1 MEKETMATPDDDH
14 VQVLEVNANFYRA
27 FESLD
32 ILRMAA
38 LWARGDH
45 VECIHPGWSLL
56 SGWEAVK
63 ASWEMIF
70 SNTKEIRFTLT
81 DVRVQIRGRLAWVVL
96 TENLLSQVQQ
106 DVTATTLLATNIYEN
121 IDGIWL
127 MVHHHASHV
136 FSSRAGSDKEVT
148 H

>member
-1 MEKETMATPDDDH
+1 MMITPDQDRAH
-14 VQVLEVNANFYRA
+14 VVEANANFYRA

-32 ILRMAA
+32 IQQMAA
-38 LWARGDH
+38 VWARGDH
-45 VECIHPGWSLL
+45 VKCVHPGWSLL

-63 ASWEMIF
+63 ASWELIF

-81 DVRVQIRGRLAWVVL
+81 DVRVQIRGPLAWVVL
-96 TENLLSQVQQ
+96 TENLLSQVQH
-106 DVTATTLLATNIYEN
+106 DVTATAILATNIYEKT
-121 IDGIWL
+121 DGTWK

-136 FSSRAGSDKEVT
+136 FSSRTVSDKEVT

>member
-1 MEKETMATPDDDH
+1 MTTPEQEQL
-14 VQVLEVNANFYRA
+14 QVLEVNANFYRA

-32 ILRMAA
+32 IQRMAA
-38 LWARGDH
+38 VWARGDH
-45 VECIHPGWSLL
+45 VKCIHPGWSML
-56 SGWEAVK
+56 SGWEVVR

-81 DVRVQIRGRLAWVVL
+81 DVLVQIRGPLAWVVL

-106 DVTATTLLATNIYEN
+106 DVTATTLLSTNIYEKTN
-121 IDGIWL
+121 GIWQ
-127 MVHHHASHV
+127 MIHHHASHV
-136 FSSRAGSDKEVT
+136 FSSRTGSDKEVT

>member
-1 MEKETMATPDDDH
+1 MMATPDQDLTL
-14 VQVLEVNANFYRA
+14 VLEVNANFYRA

-32 ILRMAA
+32 IQQMAA
-38 LWARGDH
+38 VWARGDH
-45 VECIHPGWSLL
+45 VRCVHPGWSLL

-63 ASWEMIF
+63 ASWELIF

-81 DVRVQIRGRLAWVVL
+81 DVRVQIRGTMAWVIL

-106 DVTATTLLATNIYEN
+106 DVTATSILATNIYEN
-121 IDGIWL
+121 TNGAWQL
-127 MVHHHASHV
+127 VHHHASHV
-136 FSSRAGSDKEVT
+136 FSSRMASDKEVT

>member
-1 MEKETMATPDDDH
+1 MMATPDQDLT
-14 VQVLEVNANFYRA
+14 QVLEVNTNFYRA

-32 ILRMAA
+32 IQRMAVV
-38 LWARGDH
+38 WARADH
-45 VECIHPGWSLL
+45 VRCVHPGWSLL

-63 ASWEMIF
+63 ASWELIF

-81 DVRVQIRGRLAWVVL
+81 DVRVQIRGTVAWVIL

-106 DVTATTLLATNIYEN
+106 DVTATSILATNIYEKTN
-121 IDGIWL
+121 GIWQ

-136 FSSRAGSDKEVT
+136 FSSRTASDKEVT

>member
-1 MEKETMATPDDDH
+1 MTATPDQD
-14 VQVLEVNANFYRA
+14 VTQVLEVNANFYRA

-32 ILRMAA
+32 IRRMAA
-38 LWARGDH
+38 VWARGDH
-45 VECIHPGWSLL
+45 VRCVHPGWSLL

-63 ASWEMIF
+63 ASWELIF

-81 DVRVQIRGRLAWVVL
+81 DVRVQIRGTVAWVIL

-106 DVTATTLLATNIYEN
+106 DVTATSILATNIYEKTN
-121 IDGIWL
+121 GAWQ

-136 FSSRAGSDKEVT
+136 FSSRTASDKEVT

>member
-1 MEKETMATPDDDH
+1 MMATPDQDLTL
-14 VQVLEVNANFYRA
+14 VLEVNANFYRA

-32 ILRMAA
+32 IQQMAA
-38 LWARGDH
+38 VWARGDH
-45 VECIHPGWSLL
+45 VRCVHPGWSLL

-63 ASWEMIF
+63 ASWELIF

-81 DVRVQIRGRLAWVVL
+81 DVRVQIRGTVAWVIL

-106 DVTATTLLATNIYEN
+106 DVTATSILATNIYEKTN
-121 IDGIWL
+121 GTWQL
-127 MVHHHASHV
+127 VHHHASHV
-136 FSSRAGSDKEVT
+136 FSSRTASDKEVT

>member
-1 MEKETMATPDDDH
+1 MMATPDQDQ
-14 VQVLEVNANFYRA
+14 VQVLEANANFYRA

-32 ILRMAA
+32 IQRMAA
-38 LWARGDH
+38 VWAKGDH

-56 SGWEAVK
+56 SGWGAVK

-70 SNTKEIRFTLT
+70 SSTKEIRFTLT
-81 DVRVQIRGRLAWVVL
+81 DIRVQIRGPLAWVVL

-106 DVTATTLLATNIYEN
+106 DVTATRLLATNIYEKA
-121 IDGIWL
+121 DGIWQ
-127 MVHHHASHV
+127 MVHHHASHI
-136 FSSRAGSDKEVT
+136 FSSRTGSEKELT

>member
-1 MEKETMATPDDDH
+1 MTALDPDV
-14 VQVLEVNANFYRA
+14 VQVMEANANFYRA

-32 ILRMAA
+32 IGRMEAV
-38 LWARGDH
+38 WAKGDH
-45 VECIHPGWSLL
+45 IQCVHPGWSVLT
-56 SGWEAVK
+56 GWSAVK

-81 DVRVQIRGRLAWVVL
+81 DVLVRVKSPLAWVVL
-96 TENLLSQVQQ
+96 TENLLSHVEQ
-106 DVTATTLLATNIYEN
+106 DVTATSVLATNIYEKT
-121 IDGIWL
+121 DGIWK

-136 FSSRAGSDKEVT
+136 FSSRVAFNKEVT

>member
-1 MEKETMATPDDDH
+1 MMATPDQDLT
-14 VQVLEVNANFYRA
+14 QVLEVNANFYRA

-32 ILRMAA
+32 IQRMAVVS
-38 LWARGDH
+38 ARADH
-45 VECIHPGWSLL
+45 VRCVHPGRSLL

-63 ASWEMIF
+63 ASWELIF

-81 DVRVQIRGRLAWVVL
+81 DVRVQIRGTMAWVVL

-106 DVTATTLLATNIYEN
+106 DVTATSILATNFYEKTN
-121 IDGIWL
+121 GIWQ

-136 FSSRAGSDKEVT
+136 FSSRTASDKEVT

>member
-1 MEKETMATPDDDH
+1 MTTPEQEQL
-14 VQVLEVNANFYRA
+14 QVLEVNANFYRA

-32 ILRMAA
+32 IQRMVAV
-38 LWARGDH
+38 WARGDNIK
-45 VECIHPGWSLL
+45 CIHPGWSML
-56 SGWEAVK
+56 SGWEAVR

-81 DVRVQIRGRLAWVVL
+81 DVRVQIRGPLAWVVL

-106 DVTATTLLATNIYEN
+106 DVTATTLLSTNIYEKTN
-121 IDGIWL
+121 AIWQ

-136 FSSRAGSDKEVT
+136 FSSRTGSDKEVT

>member
-1 MEKETMATPDDDH
+1 MTATPDQDLT
-14 VQVLEVNANFYRA
+14 QVLEVNANFYRA

-32 ILRMAA
+32 IQRMAA
-38 LWARGDH
+38 VWARGDH
-45 VECIHPGWSLL
+45 VRCVHPGWSLL

-63 ASWEMIF
+63 ASWELIF

-81 DVRVQIRGRLAWVVL
+81 DVRVQIRGTVAWVIL

-106 DVTATTLLATNIYEN
+106 DVTATSILATNIYEKTN
-121 IDGIWL
+121 GTWQ

-136 FSSRAGSDKEVT
+136 FSSRTASDKEVT

>member
-1 MEKETMATPDDDH
+1 MTTPEQEQL
-14 VQVLEVNANFYRA
+14 QVLEVNANFYRA

-32 ILRMAA
+32 IQRMAA
-38 LWARGDH
+38 GWARGDY
-45 VECIHPGWSLL
+45 VKCVHPGWSML
-56 SGWEAVK
+56 SGWEAVR

-81 DVRVQIRGRLAWVVL
+81 DIRVQIRGPLAWVVL

-106 DVTATTLLATNIYEN
+106 DVTATTLLSTNIYEKTN
-121 IDGIWL
+121 GRWQ

-136 FSSRAGSDKEVT
+136 FSSRTGSDKEVT

>member
-1 MEKETMATPDDDH
+1 MATPDQDLAL
-14 VQVLEVNANFYRA
+14 VLEVNANFYRA

-32 ILRMAA
+32 IQRMATV
-38 LWARGDH
+38 WARGDH
-45 VECIHPGWSLL
+45 VRCVHPGWSLL
-56 SGWEAVK
+56 SGWEGVK
-63 ASWEMIF
+63 ASWELIF

-81 DVRVQIRGRLAWVVL
+81 DVRVEIRGTMAWVIL

-106 DVTATTLLATNIYEN
+106 DVTATSILATNIYEKIN
-121 IDGIWL
+121 GIWQ

-136 FSSRAGSDKEVT
+136 FSSRTASDKEVT

>member
-1 MEKETMATPDDDH
+1 MTATPDQD
-14 VQVLEVNANFYRA
+14 VTQVLEVNANFYRA

-32 ILRMAA
+32 IQRMAA
-38 LWARGDH
+38 VWARGDH
-45 VECIHPGWSLL
+45 VRCVHPGWSLL

-63 ASWEMIF
+63 ASWELIF

-81 DVRVQIRGRLAWVVL
+81 DVRVQIRGTMAWVIL

-106 DVTATTLLATNIYEN
+106 DVTATSILATNIYEKTN
-121 IDGIWL
+121 GAWQ

-136 FSSRAGSDKEVT
+136 FSSRTASDKEVT

>member
-1 MEKETMATPDDDH
+1 MTTPEQEQL
-14 VQVLEVNANFYRA
+14 QVLEVNANFYRA

-32 ILRMAA
+32 IQRMAA
-38 LWARGDH
+38 VWARGDNIK
-45 VECIHPGWSLL
+45 CIHPGWSML
-56 SGWEAVK
+56 SGWEAVR

-81 DVRVQIRGRLAWVVL
+81 DVRVQIRGPLAWVVL

-106 DVTATTLLATNIYEN
+106 DVTATTLLSTNIYEKTS
-121 IDGIWL
+121 DIWQ

-136 FSSRAGSDKEVT
+136 FSSRTGSDKEVT

>member
-1 MEKETMATPDDDH
+1 MMATPDQDLT
-14 VQVLEVNANFYRA
+14 QVLEVNANFYRA

-32 ILRMAA
+32 IQRMAA
-38 LWARGDH
+38 VWARADH
-45 VECIHPGWSLL
+45 VRCVHPGWSLL

-63 ASWEMIF
+63 ASWELIF

-81 DVRVQIRGRLAWVVL
+81 DVRVQIRGTMAWVVL

-106 DVTATTLLATNIYEN
+106 DVTATSILATNIYEKTN
-121 IDGIWL
+121 GIWQ

-136 FSSRAGSDKEVT
+136 FSSRTASDKEVT

>member
-1 MEKETMATPDDDH
+1 MTTPEQEQL
-14 VQVLEVNANFYRA
+14 QVLEVNANFYRA

-32 ILRMAA
+32 IQRMVAV
-38 LWARGDH
+38 WARGDNIK
-45 VECIHPGWSLL
+45 CIHPGWSML
-56 SGWEAVK
+56 SGWEAVR

-81 DVRVQIRGRLAWVVL
+81 DVRVQIRGPLAWVVL

-106 DVTATTLLATNIYEN
+106 DVTATTLLSTNIYEKTN
-121 IDGIWL
+121 NGWQ

-136 FSSRAGSDKEVT
+136 FSSRTGSDKEVT

>member
-1 MEKETMATPDDDH
+1 MMATPDQDLT
-14 VQVLEVNANFYRA
+14 QVLEVNTNFYRA

-32 ILRMAA
+32 IQRMAVV
-38 LWARGDH
+38 WARADH
-45 VECIHPGWSLL
+45 VRCVHPGWSLL

-63 ASWEMIF
+63 ASWELIF

-81 DVRVQIRGRLAWVVL
+81 DVRVQIRGTTAWVVL

-106 DVTATTLLATNIYEN
+106 DVTATSILATNIYEKTN
-121 IDGIWL
+121 GIWQ

-136 FSSRAGSDKEVT
+136 FSSRTASDKEVT

>member
-1 MEKETMATPDDDH
+1 MMATPDHDH
-14 VQVLEVNANFYRA
+14 VQVLEVNAKFYRA

-32 ILRMAA
+32 IVRMAA
-38 LWARGDH
+38 VWASGDH
-45 VECIHPGWSLL
+45 VKCIHPGWSLL

-70 SNTKEIRFTLT
+70 SNTKEIRFTLS
-81 DVRVQIRGRLAWVVL
+81 DVRVQIHGLFAWVVL

-106 DVTATTLLATNIYEN
+106 DVTATTLLATNIYEKTN
-121 IDGIWL
+121 GIWQ

>member
-1 MEKETMATPDDDH
+1 MTATPDQD
-14 VQVLEVNANFYRA
+14 VTQVLEVNANFYRA

-32 ILRMAA
+32 IQQMAA
-38 LWARGDH
+38 VWARGDH
-45 VECIHPGWSLL
+45 VRCVHPGWSLL

-63 ASWEMIF
+63 ASWELIF

-81 DVRVQIRGRLAWVVL
+81 DVRVQIRGTVAWVIL

-106 DVTATTLLATNIYEN
+106 DVTATSILATNIYEKTN
-121 IDGIWL
+121 GAWQ

-136 FSSRAGSDKEVT
+136 FSSRTASDKEVT

>member
-1 MEKETMATPDDDH
+1 MTTPEQDQL
-14 VQVLEVNANFYRA
+14 QVLEVNANFYRA

-32 ILRMAA
+32 IQRMAA
-38 LWARGDH
+38 VWAREDY
-45 VECIHPGWSLL
+45 VKCIHPGWSML
-56 SGWEAVK
+56 SGWEAVR

-70 SNTKEIRFTLT
+70 SNTKEIRFTLI
-81 DVRVQIRGRLAWVVL
+81 DVRVQIRGPLAWVVL

-106 DVTATTLLATNIYEN
+106 DVTATTLLSTNIYEKTN
-121 IDGIWL
+121 GIWQ

-136 FSSRAGSDKEVT
+136 FSSRTGSDKEVT

>member
-1 MEKETMATPDDDH
+1 MMAKPDHDLT
-14 VQVLEVNANFYRA
+14 QVLEVNANFYRA

-32 ILRMAA
+32 ILQMAA
-38 LWARGDH
+38 VWAKGDH
-45 VECIHPGWSLL
+45 VRCVHPGWSLL
-56 SGWEAVK
+56 SGWESVK
-63 ASWEMIF
+63 ASWELIF

-81 DVRVQIRGRLAWVVL
+81 DVRVQIRGTMAWVVL

-106 DVTATTLLATNIYEN
+106 DVTATSILATNIYEKTH
-121 IDGIWL
+121 GIWQ

-136 FSSRAGSDKEVT
+136 FSSRTVSDKEVT

>member
-1 MEKETMATPDDDH
+1 MATPDDDH

-38 LWARGDH
+38 VWARGDH
-45 VECIHPGWSLL
+45 VKCVHPGWSLL

-136 FSSRAGSDKEVT
+136 FSSRAGSEKEVT

>member
-1 MEKETMATPDDDH
+1 MMTPPDPDLAR
-14 VQVLEVNANFYRA
+14 VVEANTNFYQA

-32 ILRMAA
+32 IQRMAA
-38 LWARGDH
+38 VWARGEH
-45 VECIHPGWSLL
+45 VRCVHPGWSLL
-56 SGWEAVK
+56 SGWESVK

-81 DVRVQIRGRLAWVVL
+81 DVRVHIRSPLAWVVL

-106 DVTATTLLATNIYEN
+106 DVTATAILATNIYEKS
-121 IDGIWL
+121 DGTWK

-136 FSSRAGSDKEVT
+136 FSSRATSDREVT

>member
-1 MEKETMATPDDDH
+1 MMITPDH
-14 VQVLEVNANFYRA
+14 ELEQVLEANENFYRA

-32 ILRMAA
+32 IQRMAA
-38 LWARGDH
+38 VWARGDH
-45 VECIHPGWSLL
+45 VRCVHPGWSLL
-56 SGWEAVK
+56 SGWEAVR
-63 ASWEMIF
+63 ASWELIF

-81 DVRVQIRGRLAWVVL
+81 DVHALIRGPLAWVVM

-106 DVTATTLLATNIYEN
+106 DVTATSILATNIYEKT
-121 IDGIWL
+121 DGIWQ

-136 FSSRAGSDKEVT
+136 FSRRAVAESEFT

>member
-1 MEKETMATPDDDH
+1 MMATPDQDLTL
-14 VQVLEVNANFYRA
+14 VLEVNANFYRA

-32 ILRMAA
+32 IQQMAA
-38 LWARGDH
+38 VWARGDH
-45 VECIHPGWSLL
+45 VRCVHPGWSLL

-63 ASWEMIF
+63 ASWELIF

-81 DVRVQIRGRLAWVVL
+81 DVRVQIRGTVAWVIL

-106 DVTATTLLATNIYEN
+106 DVTATSILATNIYEKTN
-121 IDGIWL
+121 GAWQL
-127 MVHHHASHV
+127 VHHHASHV
-136 FSSRAGSDKEVT
+136 FSSRTASDKEVT

>member
-1 MEKETMATPDDDH
+1 MALPDQDH

-32 ILRMAA
+32 IQRMAA
-38 LWARGDH
+38 VWARGDH
-45 VECIHPGWSLL
+45 VRCVHPGWSLL

-63 ASWEMIF
+63 ASWELIF
-70 SNTKEIRFTLT
+70 ANTKEIRFTLT
-81 DVRVQIRGRLAWVVL
+81 DVRVQIRGPLAWVVL

-106 DVTATTLLATNIYEN
+106 DVTSTSILATNIYEKTN
-121 IDGIWL
+121 GVWK
-127 MVHHHASHV
+127 MVHHHSSHV